1 MKTWEQAWL
10 AYEPLNDD
18 TEKDLFQTIYVGVQ
32 DAHTEAALEEFS
44 LATERLFGIRAS
56 LTEKRECA
64 GIRLELAGESQLGEE
79 GYELIREKSSVTI
92 RANRSKGLLYGAF
105 RLLLLTAAGKRLQN
119 GTLREIPQNPLRMI
133 NHWDNLD
140 GSIERGYA
148 GKSFFFTD
156 GQILETERM
165 RDYARLL
172 CSTGIN
178 GIVLNNVNVRYGA
191 ERLITAA
198 YYQRLA
204 EVTGMFG
211 RYGITVYLSID
222 FAAPI
227 TAGGLESADP
237 LKEETQN
244 WWAETCRNLF
254 QAVPNLGG
262 FLVKADSE
270 GRPGPYAY
278 GRNHAD
284 GANMLARAVKPWGG
298 IIIWRCFVYN
308 CRQDWRDRKMDRAR
322 AAYEN
327 FLPLDGSFDEN
338 VILQIKNG
346 PMDFQ
351 IREPVNPLFG
361 RLNRTN
367 QMLEVQIAQEYTGQ
381 QIDVCYLVP
390 LWKEVLAFSTG
401 CQEAD
406 DTVADIVS
414 GRTFGQHWCGMAGV
428 SNTGDDPNWTGSDLA
443 AANLFGFGRLAWNPD
458 RDASDIAAE
467 WAALQLGRDENIIRR
482 VSDILLHSR
491 EIYEKYTTPMGIGF
505 MVNPSHHY
513 GPNPEGY
520 EYSSWGTYHRADHL
534 AIGVE
539 RGPDGTGYSEL
550 YFEKHASQ
558 YRDVYRCPGELLL
571 FFHRV
576 PYTHRMPDGRTL
588 IQCIYDSH
596 FEGFEQMVQM
606 EWVWDSLEGRISPV
620 VFQRVK
626 ERFALQEANAREWRD
641 VINSFFYRKSM
652 IADEKGREIY

>member
-64 GIRLELAGESQLGEE
+64 GIRLELAGESQLGAE

>member
-1 MKTWEQAWL
+1 
-10 AYEPLNDD
+10 
-18 TEKDLFQTIYVGVQ
+18 
-32 DAHTEAALEEFS
+32 
-44 LATERLFGIRAS
+44 
-56 LTEKRECA
+56 
-64 GIRLELAGESQLGEE
+64 
-79 GYELIREKSSVTI
+79 
-92 RANRSKGLLYGAF
+92 
-105 RLLLLTAAGKRLQN
+105 
-119 GTLREIPQNPLRMI
+119 
-133 NHWDNLD
+133 
-140 GSIERGYA
+140 
-148 GKSFFFTD
+148 
-156 GQILETERM
+156 
-165 RDYARLL
+165 
-172 CSTGIN
+172 
-178 GIVLNNVNVRYGA
+178 
-191 ERLITAA
+191 
-198 YYQRLA
+198 
-204 EVTGMFG
+204 
-211 RYGITVYLSID
+211 
-222 FAAPI
+222 
-227 TAGGLESADP
+227 
-237 LKEETQN
+237 
-244 WWAETCRNLF
+244 
-254 QAVPNLGG
+254 
-262 FLVKADSE
+262 
-270 GRPGPYAY
+270 
-278 GRNHAD
+278 
-284 GANMLARAVKPWGG
+284 
-298 IIIWRCFVYN
+298 
-308 CRQDWRDRKMDRAR
+308 
-322 AAYEN
+322 
-327 FLPLDGSFDEN
+327 
-338 VILQIKNG
+338 
-346 PMDFQ
+346 
-351 IREPVNPLFG
+351 
-361 RLNRTN
+361 
-367 QMLEVQIAQEYTGQ
+367 MLEVQIAQEYTGQ